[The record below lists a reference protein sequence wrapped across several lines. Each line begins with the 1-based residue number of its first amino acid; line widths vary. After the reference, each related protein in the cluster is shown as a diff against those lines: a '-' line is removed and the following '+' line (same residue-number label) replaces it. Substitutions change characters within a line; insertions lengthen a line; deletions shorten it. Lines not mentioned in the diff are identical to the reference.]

1 MQITQEN
8 TGGLNALIR
17 IEFSPED
24 YQPRIDAQLREY
36 SKKVSMPGFRPGKV
50 PAGMVKK
57 MYGKSILVDELNK
70 LTSDSLTGYIRD
82 SNLDILG
89 NPLPADENDNSL
101 NLDNPGT
108 IKLAFEVGLAPQFD
122 LNISSGISFPYY
134 SPVIDDTFVTKE
146 VENYQERLGD
156 YSDVIVSEDGDMV
169 HGIFTELDSDGNV
182 KEGGISKHTD
192 IHDIDLKEGNSKAF
206 AGLKSGESITLNIK
220 ETFGNTKV
228 IAAILGISES
238 DVEGLDSA
246 FRFEVENIKRKVKA
260 ELNQDF
266 FDKLFGK
273 DVIFN
278 EDELRMRIARD
289 ASERFAKDSEARFF
303 NEVVENLVSQSS
315 FELPDEFLKRWLK
328 SNNDGKVNPGD
339 IEENYTNYARGIR
352 WQLIE
357 NKIIRDFNIQV
368 SREQAIE
375 SVENEFMAYM
385 GGMEI
390 SSDEQRGRIRQ
401 IAEQMLQ
408 NEKEVNRI
416 YGRLYNEAM
425 NKIFLEQC
433 TINRVEL
440 PFDDWAKKV
449 SEPLQ

>member
-122 LNISSGISFPYY
+122 LNISSGIAFPYY

-156 YSDVIVSEDGDMV
+156 YSDVLVSEDGDMV

-228 IAAILGISES
+228 IAAILGISET
-238 DVEGLDSA
+238 DVEALDSA

>member
-17 IEFSPED
+17 IEFAPED

-70 LTSDSLTGYIRD
+70 LTSDALMGYVRD
-82 SNLDILG
+82 ANLDILG
-89 NPLPADENDNSL
+89 NPLPIEDNDTSL

-108 IKLAFEVGLAPQFD
+108 IKLAFEIGLAPQFE
-122 LNISSGISFPYY
+122 LNISSSKSFPFYT
-134 SPVIDDTFVTKE
+134 PIIDDAFITKE
-146 VENYQERLGD
+146 VDNYQDRLGD
-156 YSDVIVSEDGDMV
+156 YTEVNLSEDGDIV
-169 HGIFTELDSDGNV
+169 HGAFTELGEDGTV

-206 AGLKSGESITLNIK
+206 IGLKPGESLTLNMK
-220 ETFGNTKV
+220 ETFGNSKV

-238 DVEGLDSA
+238 EVDALNSN
-246 FRFEVENIKRKVKA
+246 FRFEVENIKRKAKA
-260 ELNQDF
+260 ELNQEF

-278 EDELRMRIARD
+278 EDELRSRIARD
-289 ASERFAKDSEARFF
+289 ASDRFVKDSEARFF
-303 NEVVENLVSQSS
+303 NEVVENLVTQSA

-328 SNNDGKVNPGD
+328 SNNDGKVNPED
-339 IEENYTNYARGIR
+339 IEQNYTNYARGIR

-368 SREQAIE
+368 TREQAIE

-425 NKIFLEQC
+425 NRIFLEQFSVKR
-433 TINRVEL
+433 IEL
-440 PFDDWAKKV
+440 AFDDWAKKV

>member
-108 IKLAFEVGLAPQFD
+108 IKLAFEVGLAPQFE
-122 LNISSGISFPYY
+122 LNISSGIAFPYY

-156 YSDVIVSEDGDMV
+156 YSEVLVSEDGDIV
-169 HGIFTELDSDGNV
+169 HGVFSELDSNGNV
-182 KEGGISKHTD
+182 KEAGISKHTD
-192 IHDIDLKEGNSKAF
+192 IHDIDLKEGNPKAF
-206 AGLKSGESITLNIK
+206 VGLKPSESITLHMK

-228 IAAILGISES
+228 IAAILGINETEV
-238 DVEGLDSA
+238 DGLDSA

-278 EDELRMRIARD
+278 KDELRMRIARD

-303 NEVVENLVSQSS
+303 NEVVENLVSRSS

-368 SREQAIE
+368 TREQAIE

>member
-70 LTSDSLTGYIRD
+70 LTSDSLMGYIRD

-89 NPLPADENDNSL
+89 NPLPIEDNDTSL

-108 IKLAFEVGLAPQFD
+108 IKLAFEIGLAPQFE
-122 LNISSGISFPYY
+122 LNISSGNSFPYY
-134 SPVIDDTFVTKE
+134 APIIDDSFISKE
-146 VENYQERLGD
+146 VENYRELLGD
-156 YSDVIVSEDGDMV
+156 YTEVEISEDGDIV
-169 HGIFTELDSDGNV
+169 HGAFTELGEDGSE
-182 KEGGISKHTD
+182 KKGGISKHTD

-206 AGLKSGESITLNIK
+206 TGLKPGENITLNMK
-220 ETFGNTKV
+220 DTFGNAKV
-228 IAAILGISES
+228 IAAILGISEAE
-238 DVEGLDSA
+238 VEALDST
-246 FRFEVENIKRKVKA
+246 FRFEVEHIKRKVKA
-260 ELNQDF
+260 ELNQEF

-278 EDELRMRIARD
+278 EDELRARIARD
-289 ASERFAKDSEARFF
+289 ASERFTKDSEARFF
-303 NEVVENLVSQSS
+303 NEVVENLVSQSA

-328 SNNDGKVNPGD
+328 SNNDGKVNPED
-339 IEENYTNYARGIR
+339 IEQNYTNYARGIR

-357 NKIIRDFNIQV
+357 NKIIRDHNIQV
-368 SREQAIE
+368 TREQAIE

-385 GGMEI
+385 GGIEI

-433 TINRVEL
+433 SINRVEL
-440 PFDDWAKKV
+440 SFDDWAKKV

>member
-70 LTSDSLTGYIRD
+70 LTSDSLTEYIRD

-246 FRFEVENIKRKVKA
+246 FRFEAENIKRKVKA

>member
-70 LTSDSLTGYIRD
+70 LTSDSLMGYIRD

-89 NPLPADENDNSL
+89 NPLPIEDNDTSL

-108 IKLAFEVGLAPQFD
+108 IKLAFEIGLAPQFE
-122 LNISSGISFPYY
+122 LNISSGNSFPYY
-134 SPVIDDTFVTKE
+134 APIIDDSFISKE
-146 VENYQERLGD
+146 VENYRERLGD
-156 YSDVIVSEDGDMV
+156 YTEVEISEDGDIV
-169 HGIFTELDSDGNV
+169 HGAFTELGEDGSD
-182 KEGGISKHTD
+182 KKGGISKHTD

-206 AGLKSGESITLNIK
+206 TGLKPGENITLNMK
-220 ETFGNTKV
+220 DTFGNAKV
-228 IAAILGISES
+228 IAAILGISEAE
-238 DVEGLDSA
+238 VEALDST
-246 FRFEVENIKRKVKA
+246 FRFEVEHIKRKAKA
-260 ELNQDF
+260 ELNQEF

-278 EDELRMRIARD
+278 EDELRARIARD
-289 ASERFAKDSEARFF
+289 ASERFTKDSEARFF
-303 NEVVENLVSQSS
+303 NEVVENLVSQSA

-328 SNNDGKVNPGD
+328 SNNDGKVNPED
-339 IEENYTNYARGIR
+339 IEQNYTNYARGIR

-357 NKIIRDFNIQV
+357 NKIIRDHNIQV
-368 SREQAIE
+368 TREQAIE

-385 GGMEI
+385 GGIEI

-433 TINRVEL
+433 SINRVEL
-440 PFDDWAKKV
+440 SFDDWAKKV

>member
-1 MQITQEN
+1 MQVSQEN

-17 IEFSPED
+17 IEFAPED

-70 LTSDSLTGYIRD
+70 LTSDALMGYIRD
-82 SNLDILG
+82 SSLDILG
-89 NPLPADENDNSL
+89 NPLPIDDNDTSL

-108 IKLAFEVGLAPQFD
+108 IKLAFEIGLAPQFE
-122 LNISSGISFPYY
+122 LNLASGNTFPYY
-134 SPVIDDTFVTKE
+134 APIIDDSFVTKE
-146 VENYQERLGD
+146 VENYKERLGD
-156 YSDVIVSEDGDMV
+156 YTEVNLSEDGDMV
-169 HGIFTELDSDGNV
+169 HGHFAELDSEGNT
-182 KEGGISKHTD
+182 KEGGISKHAD
-192 IHDIDLKEGNSKAF
+192 IHDIDLKEGNAKAF
-206 AGLKSGESITLNIK
+206 TGLKPGESVTLNMK
-220 ETFGNTKV
+220 ETFGNSKV
-228 IAAILGISES
+228 IAAILGISEPEV
-238 DVEGLDSA
+238 DALDSD
-246 FRFEVENIKRKVKA
+246 FRFEVENIKRKAKA
-260 ELNQDF
+260 ELNQEF

-278 EDELRMRIARD
+278 EDELRARIARD
-289 ASERFAKDSEARFF
+289 ASDRFTKDSEARFF
-303 NEVVENLVSQSS
+303 NEVVENLVTQSA

-328 SNNDGKVNPGD
+328 SNNDGKVNPED
-339 IEENYTNYARGIR
+339 IEQNYTNYARGIR

-357 NKIIRDFNIQV
+357 NKIIRDNNIQV
-368 SREQAIE
+368 TREQAIE

-385 GGMEI
+385 GGLET

-425 NKIFLEQC
+425 NQIFLEQC
-433 TINRVEL
+433 TINRIEL
-440 PFDDWAKKV
+440 AFDDWAKKV